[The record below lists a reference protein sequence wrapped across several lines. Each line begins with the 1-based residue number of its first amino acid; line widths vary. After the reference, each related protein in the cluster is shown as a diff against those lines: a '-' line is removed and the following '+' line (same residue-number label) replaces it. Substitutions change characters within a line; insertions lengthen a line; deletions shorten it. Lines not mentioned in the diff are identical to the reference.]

1 MPKGRRKLKR
11 MLKEKMRGLG
21 STKKYARKT
30 ARAYAKT
37 LKKKK

>member
-11 MLKEKMRGLG
+11 AMKNLEISKG

-30 ARAYAKT
+30 ARAYGKT
-37 LKKKK
+37 LKKK